1 MSFFGVQ
8 NVIPASIRYY
18 FPDPAPLRKVGM
30 RTLLAVAGEAY
41 IASGG
46 HSLGTFF
53 PIGVVSVPAA
63 CTMIPTAGCFKAAK
77 KVAEYMA
84 TGDVST
90 LAQGVA
96 IGTLSIAG
104 WAWTANW
111 GDNILG
117 IFEIAML
124 DRNKYNRRAQVG

>member
-8 NVIPASIRYY
+8 NVIPASIRQH

-46 HSLGTFF
+46 HHLGTFF
-53 PIGVVSVPAA
+53 PIGVVSLPAA

-77 KVAEYMA
+77 KIAEYMA

-90 LAQGVA
+90 LAQGLV
-96 IGTLSIAG
+96 IGSLSIAG

-111 GDNILG
+111 GDNLYG
-117 IFEIAML
+117 IFEIVMI
-124 DRNKYNRRAQVG
+124 DRTKYNRRAQVG